1 MSQLNSD
8 NLKPEN
14 LTRLA
19 GSFEEA
25 VTIVKDFALLE
36 IQKQSK
42 EKRLYYHTSAH
53 AYGVQKR
60 ARIIFQAI
68 EPFVSITSKT
78 SLTRLK
84 YLIDICAISH
94 DMVQEFMPNASP
106 NTFRRRKPGVS
117 EAATISKLINY
128 TKSIKIQSIDQAE
141 ENKIFLT
148 NSDLQIIQEA
158 IEATI
163 CLYDF
168 EDNSMYQPAL
178 YSTNKKISLPAHII
192 ALSDLGSLG
201 IEGIEAYL
209 KEGNLIFLEENPD
222 IIPIILNKEYL
233 NQPEL
238 AKKLK
243 HRLLKKA
250 KFQVNFAR
258 GREARFMRE
267 VTGLPVEAI
276 AILRNEVFRFLNKDT
291 IKKIESIIPHTDDTK
306 LEELIEFFDLP
317 RLI

>member
-8 NLKPEN
+8 NLKTEN

-25 VTIVKDFALLE
+25 VIMVKDFALLE

-42 EKRLYYHTSAH
+42 QKKLYYHTSAH
-53 AYGVQKR
+53 AYAVQKR

-68 EPFVSITSKT
+68 EPFVTTTSKT

-84 YLIDICAISH
+84 HLIDICAISH
-94 DMVQEFMPNASP
+94 DMVQEFIPGTDS
-106 NTFRRRKPGVS
+106 NTFRRRKPGIS

-128 TKSIKIQSIDQAE
+128 IKSIKIKSINQE
-141 ENKIFLT
+141 KTNIFFT
-148 NSDLQIIQEA
+148 DSDLQIIQES

-168 EDNSMYQPAL
+168 ADNSMYQPAL
-178 YSTNKKISLPAHII
+178 YSTNKKVSLPAHII
-192 ALSDLGSLG
+192 ALADLGSLG
-201 IEGIEAYL
+201 IEGIEAYAQ
-209 KEGNLIFLEENPD
+209 EGNLIFLEENPD
-222 IIPIILNKEYL
+222 IISIILNKEYIS
-233 NQPEL
+233 QPEL

-267 VTGLPVEAI
+267 VRGLPVEAI
-276 AILRNEVFRFLNKDT
+276 SILRNEVFRFLNKDT

-306 LEELIEFFDLP
+306 LEELIDFFDLP

>member
-8 NLKPEN
+8 NLKTEN

-25 VTIVKDFALLE
+25 VTMVKDFALLE

-42 EKRLYYHTSAH
+42 QKKLYYHTSAH
-53 AYGVQKR
+53 AYAVQKR

-68 EPFVSITSKT
+68 EPFVTTTSKT

-84 YLIDICAISH
+84 HLIDICAISH
-94 DMVQEFMPNASP
+94 DMVQEFIPGTDS
-106 NTFRRRKPGVS
+106 NTFRRRKPGIS

-128 TKSIKIQSIDQAE
+128 IKSIKIKSINQE
-141 ENKIFLT
+141 KTNIFFT
-148 NSDLQIIQEA
+148 DSDLQIIQES

-168 EDNSMYQPAL
+168 ADNSMYQPAL
-178 YSTNKKISLPAHII
+178 YSTNKKVSLPAHII
-192 ALSDLGSLG
+192 ALADLGSLG
-201 IEGIEAYL
+201 IEGIEAYAQ
-209 KEGNLIFLEENPD
+209 EGNLIFLEENPD
-222 IIPIILNKEYL
+222 IISIILNKEYIS
-233 NQPEL
+233 QPEL

-267 VTGLPVEAI
+267 VRGLPVEAI
-276 AILRNEVFRFLNKDT
+276 SILRNEVFRFLNKDT

-306 LEELIEFFDLP
+306 LEELIDFFDLP